1 MDWIIN
7 NWDICLLAF
16 MILEKAVKL
25 SPSKNDDIVLDIVW
39 NSLKNMVKADDK
51 KRDYRSQIRCCFY
64 NGDGEDNFDTI
75 PSELT
80 IKR

>member
-1 MDWIIN
+1 MDWIVN

-39 NSLKNMVKADDK
+39 KSLTNVVKKDDK
-51 KRDYRSQIRCCFY
+51 KI
-64 NGDGEDNFDTI
+64 N
-75 PSELT
+75 
-80 IKR
+80 

>member
-39 NSLKNMVKADDK
+39 NSLKNMVNADDK
-51 KRDYRSQIRCCFY
+51 KI
-64 NGDGEDNFDTI
+64 N
-75 PSELT
+75 
-80 IKR
+80 